1 MGNENRGKITGQLA
15 DIIREEILK
24 ETLRPGSKLTEQQLS
39 TRFDVSRT
47 PIREA
52 IGRLESEGLV
62 ETIPNRGAFVLG
74 LSATDAADMF
84 EIRKHYEVIAVR
96 KAAER
101 ATKEDLEKF
110 DESMEFM
117 RHYTG
122 RDDLRKM
129 KRINADFHATIY
141 RTAGSRLLQVSI
153 SRVTTYLKL
162 SAHTKDYRR
171 EHLAEILAEHERI
184 YRAVKARDAGEAAAA
199 MEEHMDN
206 MARRAL
212 KRGGAG
218 AASG

>member
-1 MGNENRGKITGQLA
+1 MENENRGKITGQLA
-15 DIIREEILK
+15 DIMREEILK

-39 TRFDVSRT
+39 KRFDVSRT

-74 LSATDAADMF
+74 LSATDVADLF

-96 KAAER
+96 KAAGR
-101 ATKEDLEKF
+101 ATKKDLEKF

-117 RHYTG
+117 RHYTE

-129 KRINADFHATIY
+129 KRINTDFHATIY
-141 RTAGSRLLQVSI
+141 RTAGSRLLHVSI
-153 SRVTTYLKL
+153 SRVSTYLNL
-162 SAHTKDYRR
+162 SAHTKGYRR

-184 YRAVKARDAGEAAAA
+184 YRAVKARDAAGAAAA

-206 MARRAL
+206 MARRAM
-212 KRGGAG
+212 KR
-218 AASG
+218 SGTGTP